1 MPNIILKEEDWTR
14 VAIANAP
21 TDVAFV
27 PGIADRNF
35 NCYICI
41 MPNVT
46 PWKST
51 ETSATSSLEGSVYT
65 EGSTIHKKV
74 SGNNVS
80 RKGLPSLFVNTYD
93 KKIWKC
99 TAVTTGTPDTYTWV
113 EIEDGYVAPSPM
125 NTPVYVDGTQDF
137 NDIFGAKPF
146 EWTIDNYADATAF
159 NKARELPTFKQY
171 ELPGKATDAHYFYNE
186 GDEEISYVYAKD
198 LIYTGMPVYF
208 EDVAMV
214 TKVELDE
221 DVECFYRNVEDVD
234 VTALY
239 DAFESTKTGRP
250 DEEEYDGTHGV
261 YTNYEIFDIGEYG
274 FKYVTSGGYPIFNQG
289 TYDDSTFTPSGTI
302 NNILKLCAKR
312 GDCYAIIDPAD
323 NVLRPWYGT
332 KSLFSALQDSTLSNE
347 GKYASMFT
355 PWATYVI
362 GITNTVRLMPPSFGY
377 LRTLANGIKHYNSY
391 FAFAGVNRGEVYGI
405 KELHSIYNLTNTVA
419 NDIQTKDGYSINPMT
434 YVRPY
439 GLTIWGNRTLAK
451 ADGGLKATN
460 FLNIR
465 NLVCEIQKTAYEAA
479 KVCLFENDTLATW
492 VKFTNPI
499 NELLLSM
506 QNAGALK
513 AYSVNRVPSDE
524 KALIKAEILVVPIYA
539 VEDFEITV
547 KLLEDGSVTV
557 ETE

>member
-27 PGIADRNF
+27 PGIADRNW

-41 MPNVT
+41 VPDVE
-46 PWKST
+46 PT
-51 ETSATSSLEGSVYT
+51 EAIEGTVF
-65 EGSTIHKKV
+65 EDGDTIHKKKE
-74 SGNNVS
+74 G
-80 RKGLPSLFVNTYD
+80 RTGMPSMFVNTYD
-93 KKIWKC
+93 KRTWKC
-99 TAVTTGTPDTYTWV
+99 TAITTGTPDTYTWV
-113 EIEDGYVAPSPM
+113 EMEDYNYVAPSPM
-125 NTPVYVDGTQDF
+125 NTPRYVDGTQEF
-137 NDIFGAKPF
+137 GEVFGANPLK
-146 EWTIDNYADATAF
+146 WTVDNYADETAF
-159 NKARELPTFKQY
+159 NKARQLPIFKEN
-171 ELPGKATDAHYFYNE
+171 ELPGKAVDAHFFYNE
-186 GDEEISYVYAKD
+186 GNEEISYVYAKD

-208 EDVAMV
+208 EDIAKL
-214 TKVELDE
+214 TTVEIDEGVECYYRNIE
-221 DVECFYRNVEDVD
+221 DVSISGIYE
-234 VTALY
+234 
-239 DAFESTKTGRP
+239 AFNSTKTGKP
-250 DEEEYDGTHGV
+250 TEDEYDGTHGI
-261 YTNYEIFDIGEYG
+261 YTNYELLDLGEYN

-289 TYDDSTFTPSGTI
+289 EYEDDEFIEADGL
-302 NNILKLCAKR
+302 NNMLKLCVNR
-312 GDCYAIIDPAD
+312 GDCYAIVDHAD
-323 NVLRPWYGT
+323 NVLRPWYGD
-332 KSLFSALQDSTLSNE
+332 KSLYEALQDSGIGEDGSRAGL
-347 GKYASMFT
+347 FT

-391 FAFAGVNRGEVYGI
+391 YAFAGVNRGEVYGI
-405 KELHSIYNLTNTVA
+405 KELHCIYPLTNTVA
-419 NDIQTKDGYSINPMT
+419 NDIQTKNGYSINPIT
-434 YVRPY
+434 FVRPY
-439 GLTIWGNRTLAK
+439 GLTIWGNRTLLEAK
-451 ADGGLKATN
+451 GGLKATN

-465 NLVCEIQKTAYEAA
+465 NLVSEIQKIAYRAA

-506 QNAGALK
+506 QNAGSLK

-524 KALIKAEILVVPIYA
+524 KALIKAEILVVPTYA